1 MIGFVIWLFVG
12 IAFIAMGIF
21 DCTAK
26 TTVPFGFWANAKN
39 IHVEEKDVPKYN
51 RAVGKLWIIYGIL
64 LILFGIPLLAKQNSS
79 WIIIT
84 VLGTMVESI
93 LAMVVYVTVIE
104 NKYRSRHVH

>member
-39 IHVEEKDVPKYN
+39 IPVEEKDVPK
-51 RAVGKLWIIYGIL
+51 YGIL